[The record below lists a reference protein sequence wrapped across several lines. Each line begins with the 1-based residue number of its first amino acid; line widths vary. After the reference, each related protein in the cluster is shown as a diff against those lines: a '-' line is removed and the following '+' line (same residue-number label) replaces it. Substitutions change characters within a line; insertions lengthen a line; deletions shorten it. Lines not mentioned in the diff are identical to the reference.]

1 MFGGV
6 LILSQMNTID
16 DLDVAGKR
24 VLIRADLNVPMHNGL
39 VTDVTRIE
47 RTLPTIRD
55 LQAKGAQV
63 IVISHFGRPMGQ
75 YNPEMSLRPVAM
87 ALQTSLGQ
95 DVLFGA
101 DCIGTAAMAAIN
113 SADNGEVVVLENLR
127 FHAGEE
133 ANDEDRKRRSK
144 D

>member
-24 VLIRADLNVPMHNGL
+24 VLVRADLNVPMHDGL
-39 VTDVTRIE
+39 VTDITRIE

-75 YNPEMSLRPVAM
+75 YLSLIHISEPTRPY
-87 ALQTSLGQ
+87 
-95 DVLFGA
+95 
-101 DCIGTAAMAAIN
+101 
-113 SADNGEVVVLENLR
+113 
-127 FHAGEE
+127 
-133 ANDEDRKRRSK
+133 
-144 D
+144 